1 MQFLHRY
8 PQPKLAQKC
17 ATEIRSHSMRLLKR
31 YFAMI
36 ALAAA
41 YAAGQT
47 TEPTTQLP
55 TRSQVQDP
63 GPRGGT
69 PAAGGPISGLTPAL
83 QAVFTTGQ
91 ANFQE
96 VEDVPT
102 GGLGPR
108 FNSTSCSSCHFQPA
122 IGGSSPASN
131 PQVAFAN
138 SQNRL
143 PSFITAK
150 GPVRE
155 VRFISNPDGTPDGGV
170 HDLFTIA
177 GRSDTPQGC
186 NLQQPDFSNSSN
198 IIYRIPTPTFGLGLI
213 EAIQDTTLI
222 QNVAQSASQRLGIA
236 GTLNRNGNDGT
247 VTRFGWKAQNKSLLM
262 FSGEAYNV
270 EMGITNLLFNTERD
284 ETPDCSPLAPANSYW
299 NIGGLV
305 DQKVFDDITN
315 FANFMRFL
323 AAPTRAVAA
332 AADNTAVEGSNQF
345 VNIGC
350 GNCHTPALQTGASP
364 FPGLANQTIH
374 PYSDFALHHMGPGL
388 ADHISQGLA
397 AGDQFRSAP
406 LWGIGQRLFF
416 LHDGR
421 ETDLM
426 KVIADHASNANSQF
440 PASEANQVVQNFN
453 NLSNS
458 DQQAILNFLRS
469 L

>member
-1 MQFLHRY
+1 MRFL
-8 PQPKLAQKC
+8 KK
-17 ATEIRSHSMRLLKR
+17 
-31 YFAMI
+31 YFTI
-36 ALAAA
+36 LALAAVSV
-41 YAAGQT
+41 AGQT
-47 TEPTTQLP
+47 QPSTHQGP
-55 TRSQVQDP
+55 QDP
-63 GPRGGT
+63 GPRGG
-69 PAAGGPISGLTPAL
+69 PAGAGGPIAGLTPAL
-83 QAVFTTGQ
+83 QAVFTTAL

-96 VEDVPT
+96 VEDVPE

-108 FNSTSCSSCHFQPA
+108 FNSTSCSSCHAQPA
-122 IGGSSPASN
+122 IGGSSPVSN

-138 SQNRL
+138 SQNSL
-143 PSFITAK
+143 PPFITAK

-155 VRFISNPDGTPDGGV
+155 VRFIKNPDGTPDGGV
-170 HDLFTIA
+170 HDLFTID

-186 NLQQPDFSNSSN
+186 NLTQPDFSNSSN
-198 IIYRIPTPTFGLGLI
+198 IIFRIPTPTFVLGLI

-222 QNVAQSASQRLGIA
+222 QNVQQSANSRLGIS
-236 GTLNRNGNDGT
+236 GMLNRSGNDGS

-270 EMGITNLLFNTERD
+270 EMGISNLLFNTERD
-284 ETPDCSPLAPANSYW
+284 ETPNCSPVAPPNSYW

-305 DQKVFDDITN
+305 DQAVFDDITN

-323 AAPTRAVAA
+323 AAPTRAPTAS
-332 AADNTAVEGSNQF
+332 ADTVSIEGSNQF

-350 GNCHTPALQTGASP
+350 ANCHTPTLKTGASP

-374 PYSDFALHHMGPGL
+374 PYSDFAVHHMGPGL
-388 ADHISQGLA
+388 ADQISQGNA

-406 LWGIGQRLFF
+406 LWGLGQRLFF

-440 PASEANQVVQNFN
+440 PASEANQVIQNFN
-453 NLSNS
+453 NLSGS